1 MVADAG
7 VVSEDPVRRRS
18 WILAPVPPVDSW
30 VRRVHI
36 ICLVLAGCLLLLDGG
51 QHWFFADEWD
61 FLVNRQLELTG
72 IHGILYPHNEH
83 WSTIPIL
90 IWRGIFSLVGVSDY
104 WLYLAPLI
112 LAHLLCAHLLW
123 RIMLRHRVDPW
134 VATILAAAF
143 MVLGVGWQNLTW
155 AFQIAFVGSLAFGLL
170 GVEAVENDRMWLP
183 AVWGLGALM
192 CSAVG
197 APMVV
202 GYALVAA
209 VRRRYKI
216 ALVGAVIPAV
226 IYAIWWATISPV
238 GTPNTHIG
246 LKYLIPYIW
255 TGLIAA
261 ASGFVGLPRFVGV
274 VLVIVLALGALWRR
288 NVPAVMAVMTVIM
301 FAIIATGRYF
311 FGANQAAASRYSYL
325 AVALFLPLGGQL
337 ITSLVRLRGMKLL
350 VLTALCVVVPVNVF
364 ILQKDGGSTSFQ
376 YEQTA
381 AARERI
387 QAAAYLIDHGAK
399 FPGQSV
405 PYFGLAQVDSLSVA
419 QLTELIEHGQ
429 FPIPTGVN
437 SGLLK
442 EERAS
447 LSVYASPR
455 PDHRTGLTFT
465 EPHVSTSP
473 PCGVLSS
480 PVTVKLTS
488 SGSLR
493 LKPVP
498 GVPVSSSNP
507 AVIIVQLQRPG
518 GVLDTTGYA
527 FFYPGDRWLNLP
539 SGYTIAVV
547 SSYGTLSVCQ
557 G

>member
-1 MVADAG
+1 
-7 VVSEDPVRRRS
+7 
-18 WILAPVPPVDSW
+18 
-30 VRRVHI
+30 
-36 ICLVLAGCLLLLDGG
+36 VLAGGLLLLDSRE
-51 QHWFFADEWD
+51 HWFFADEWD
-61 FLVNRQLELTG
+61 FLVSRRLQLTG

-90 IWRGIFSLVGVSDY
+90 IWRGIFSLVGVRHY
-104 WLYLAPLI
+104 WLYLLPLI
-112 LAHLLCAHLLW
+112 LAHLLCAHVLW
-123 RIMLRHRVDPW
+123 RIMLRHKVDPW

-202 GYALVAA
+202 GYTLVAV

-216 ALVGAVIPAV
+216 AVVASIIPAAV
-226 IYAIWWATISPV
+226 YALWWATISPV
-238 GTPNTHIG
+238 GTPNTHVG
-246 LKYLIPYIW
+246 LKYLIPYVW

-261 ASGFVGLPRFVGV
+261 ASGFVGLPRFVGA
-274 VLVIVLALGALWRR
+274 VLVVVLALGALWRR
-288 NVPAVMAVMTVIM
+288 NVPAVMAVTTVIM
-301 FAIIATGRYF
+301 FGIIATGRYF

-337 ITSLVRLRGMKLL
+337 ITSLVRLRGLKVF
-350 VLTALCVVVPVNVF
+350 VLSVLCALVPVNVF

-376 YEQTA
+376 QKQTA
-381 AARERI
+381 AARQRI
-387 QAAAYLIDHGAK
+387 QAAAYLIGHGAK
-399 FPGQSV
+399 FPGQSA

-419 QLTELIEHGQ
+419 QLTELIGHDQ
-429 FPIPTGVN
+429 FPIPTSVN
-437 SGLLK
+437 SVLLK

-465 EPHVSTSP
+465 EPHVATASP
-473 PCGVLSS
+473 CIVLSS
-480 PVTVKLTS
+480 PVTVKLNTA
-488 SGSLR
+488 GSLR

-507 AVIIVQLQRPG
+507 AVMIVQLQSPRAI
-518 GVLDTTGYA
+518 LDTTGYA

-547 SSYGTLSVCQ
+547 SSYGTVSVCQ